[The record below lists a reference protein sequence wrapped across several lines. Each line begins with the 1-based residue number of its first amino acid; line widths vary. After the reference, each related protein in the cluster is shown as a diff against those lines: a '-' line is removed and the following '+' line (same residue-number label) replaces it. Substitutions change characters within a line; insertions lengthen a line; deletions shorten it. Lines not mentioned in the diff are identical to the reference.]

1 MDWLLQN
8 IKTYADFPKA
18 GVLYRDLNPLF
29 RDPKALKR
37 TVIALSAPFI
47 QETLDGVAAIEA
59 RGFLFGVLVAQLLDM
74 PFVLIRKK
82 GRLPGEVA
90 STLANIEYGEAVLE
104 VQEHAIE
111 KNTRWLLVDDVLAS
125 GGTAKAAID
134 LLDQLGAKVFAA
146 AFVIELADLSGRAH
160 LPVSTYALLQL

>member
-37 TVIALSAPFI
+37 TIIALSAPFV
-47 QETLDGVAAIEA
+47 QESFDGVAAIEA

-74 PFVLIRKK
+74 PFILIRKEGK
-82 GRLPGEVA
+82 LPGKVA
-90 STLANIEYGEAVLE
+90 RTLATVEYGEAVLE
-104 VQEHAIE
+104 VQENAIE
-111 KNTRWLLVDDVLAS
+111 QNMRLLLVDDVLAS

-134 LLDQLGAKVFAA
+134 LLGQLGAKVFAA
-146 AFVIELADLSGRAH
+146 AFVVELADLSGRTH
-160 LPVSTYALLQL
+160 LPVPTYSLLQL

>member
-1 MDWLLQN
+1 MDWLLQK

-18 GVLYRDLNPLF
+18 GVLYRDLNPIF

-37 TVIALSAPFI
+37 SAIALSAPFV

-82 GRLPGEVA
+82 GKLPGEVA
-90 STLANIEYGEAVLE
+90 STLANIEYGEVVLE
-104 VQEHAIE
+104 VQENAIE
-111 KNTRWLLVDDVLAS
+111 KDTRWLLVDDVLAT

-134 LLDQLGAKVFAA
+134 LIEQLGAKVFAA
-146 AFVIELADLSGRAH
+146 AFVIELAGLSGRAH
-160 LPVSTYALLQL
+160 LSVPTYSLLQL